1 MSEGAFPYSESLIGR
16 EIGVSRGTLR
26 SWRGLHLEESLDWQK
41 NGAEIL
47 LSEDG
52 VKRVAKL
59 AGVSL
64 PNLDLTHCLAG
75 QKKNGAVATAKKMV
89 VVPPMPI
96 NPRVVLAEDE
106 NGERS
111 LVDVGRNGM
120 FVFGDVIEVGPHP
133 VQQGIWR
140 HLGDIPRD
148 RRRPIR

>member
-75 QKKNGAVATAKKMV
+75 QKKNGAMKKMT

-96 NPRVVLAEDE
+96 NPRVVLAEDDA
-106 NGERS
+106 GKRH
-111 LVDVGRNGM
+111 LVDVGRNET
-120 FVFGDVIEVGPHP
+120 FVFGDELEVGPHA